1 MNEIN
6 IDEYRSDQTIF
17 NNIKEAIDVTRDY
30 IEKNIPDVETMISQ
44 ITDKTRSFNSNF
56 DFERKEEQDNDI
68 SEQIQDL
75 AHNDE
80 ILKNRRKDLENA
92 YIASE
97 KIKDTTDVMAQML
110 NDQGA
115 ILDDVEA
122 NVQETKQN
130 TEKAKKEIIEADKIS
145 QGNRKRLFCLLFIIF
160 VAVAGTAGIICAL
173 VFN

>member
-1 MNEIN
+1 
-6 IDEYRSDQTIF
+6 
-17 NNIKEAIDVTRDY
+17 
-30 IEKNIPDVETMISQ
+30 
-44 ITDKTRSFNSNF
+44 
-56 DFERKEEQDNDI
+56 
-68 SEQIQDL
+68 
-75 AHNDE
+75 
-80 ILKNRRKDLENA
+80 
-92 YIASE
+92 
-97 KIKDTTDVMAQML
+97 MAQML